1 VPKTAAIKTIPLI
14 WVFTYKFDT
23 DGYLSKFKA
32 RLCVRGD
39 LQQPIHQDTYAATLA
54 AKAFRALMAI
64 VAAFD
69 LEAWQFD
76 AINAFTNS
84 QIDETIYCDYPEG
97 FEQPGC
103 CLLLL
108 QALYGL
114 RRSPLL
120 WLKEFSRTLTDL
132 GLTQVGEEACIFTNK
147 WLTVFF
153 YVDDIVAI
161 CQTKDLP
168 KLHQFKEALMD
179 RYELR
184 DMGPLNWFLGIRILR
199 DRQQR
204 KLWLCQDSYI
214 EKIAR
219 TFHLEHVKPPSTPMA
234 TQQEL
239 VPYDGK
245 ASPQEIYTYQQKVG
259 SLLYATIITRPDV
272 AHTASRLSK
281 YLQNPSPQH
290 QGAATSS
297 STTSSPAACARSRS
311 ARC

>member
-1 VPKTAAIKTIPLI
+1 MPKTAATKTLPLI

-108 QALYGL
+108 QALY
-114 RRSPLL
+114 R
-120 WLKEFSRTLTDL
+120 
-132 GLTQVGEEACIFTNK
+132 
-147 WLTVFF
+147 
-153 YVDDIVAI
+153 
-161 CQTKDLP
+161 
-168 KLHQFKEALMD
+168 
-179 RYELR
+179 
-184 DMGPLNWFLGIRILR
+184 
-199 DRQQR
+199 
-204 KLWLCQDSYI
+204 LC
-214 EKIAR
+214 
-219 TFHLEHVKPPSTPMA
+219 
-234 TQQEL
+234 
-239 VPYDGK
+239 
-245 ASPQEIYTYQQKVG
+245 
-259 SLLYATIITRPDV
+259 
-272 AHTASRLSK
+272 
-281 YLQNPSPQH
+281 
-290 QGAATSS
+290 
-297 STTSSPAACARSRS
+297 
-311 ARC
+311 